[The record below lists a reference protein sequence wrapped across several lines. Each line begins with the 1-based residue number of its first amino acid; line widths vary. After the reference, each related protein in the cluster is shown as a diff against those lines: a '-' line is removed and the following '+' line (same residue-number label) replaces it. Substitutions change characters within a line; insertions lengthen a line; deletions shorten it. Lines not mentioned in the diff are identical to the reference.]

1 MRGIYLTGTDTEVG
15 KTIVTRAIVRAA
27 VRRGIDVVALKPVE
41 SGAPEVD
48 GELVPEDAV
57 ALIEAARSQEGIG
70 DICRYRFPDP
80 VSPHLAAERVGRA
93 IEPGPI
99 LELLAGHARRHE
111 LVIAEGAGGL
121 LVPLSDT
128 LLYGDLIA
136 ESGFALVIVAPNV
149 LGTINA
155 TLQTV
160 EAARRRNIEVLGVVL
175 NQTPPTELGN
185 ADAIATHGAVPILG
199 ELPTADIGDTDALAD
214 AAERTLNLDP
224 LLG

>member
-1 MRGIYLTGTDTEVG
+1 M
-15 KTIVTRAIVRAA
+15 
-27 VRRGIDVVALKPVE
+27 
-41 SGAPEVD
+41 
-48 GELVPEDAV
+48 
-57 ALIEAARSQEGIG
+57 
-70 DICRYRFPDP
+70 
-80 VSPHLAAERVGRA
+80 
-93 IEPGPI
+93 
-99 LELLAGHARRHE
+99 
-111 LVIAEGAGGL
+111 
-121 LVPLSDT
+121 
-128 LLYGDLIA
+128 
-136 ESGFALVIVAPNV
+136 IVAPNV